1 MPILNWIMSFCFVFT
16 RIEWA
21 RQNLALFVILMA
33 PTFCLINSK
42 MIVCN
47 FTKMEVEAFAFNC
60 VYVMLFQFNME
71 VLENK
76 FEESTI
82 AMAIFATDITTY
94 MVFVYCTI
102 K

>member
-1 MPILNWIMSFCFVFT
+1 MPILNWIMAFCFVFSRT
-16 RIEWA
+16 EWA
-21 RQNLALFVILMA
+21 KQNLALFVLLMA

-60 VYVMLFQFNME
+60 VYVMLFQFNQE

-76 FEESTI
+76 FDESTV
-82 AMAIFATDITTY
+82 AFAIYAVDIGTY
-94 MVFVYCTI
+94 MTFVYCTI